1 MRRARPALGLVALLA
16 LSACGADARRI
27 GPVRVG
33 DPAPVYA
40 ASTLEGR
47 PESIATYA
55 GRPLLLNVWATWCAP
70 CREEI
75 PALEAL
81 HREYGPRGL
90 AVVGVSIDRG
100 GLEAGIRDFLG
111 QLGASYTVW
120 LDPAGDV
127 QSTFGTVGVPSTFLI
142 DPGGTVVWKHLGPV
156 REDDAELRGL
166 IERSL

>member
-1 MRRARPALGLVALLA
+1 MRSVRPALGLALLA
-16 LSACGADARRI
+16 LSACASDGRRL

-33 DPAPVYA
+33 DPAPAYG

-47 PESIATYA
+47 AESIATYA

-90 AVVGVSIDRG
+90 AVVGVSIDQR
-100 GLEAGIRDFLG
+100 GLEAAIRDFLA

-142 DPGGTVVWKHLGPV
+142 DPDGTVVWKHLGPV
-156 REDDAELRGL
+156 RADDAELRRL
-166 IERSL
+166 VERSL